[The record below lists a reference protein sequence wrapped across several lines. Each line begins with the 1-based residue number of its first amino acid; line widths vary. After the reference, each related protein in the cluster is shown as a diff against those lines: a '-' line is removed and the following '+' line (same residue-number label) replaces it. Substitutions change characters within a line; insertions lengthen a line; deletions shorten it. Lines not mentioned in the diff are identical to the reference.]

1 MICVPII
8 SETTERA
15 IEDMNRAIPFA
26 DLIEIRADYIKNPD
40 LKSILSAKKKPVIIT
55 IMPKHENGKFVG
67 PEEERIALLKQAIDL
82 GADYIDINL
91 GCPGLEGLLKN
102 RKGTKAIV
110 SYHSF
115 KDTPHDLPG
124 ICRALEAQGADI
136 IKIATFAN
144 RLSDNLKMLNLIKE
158 SETDIIGICMGEL
171 GEISRVLA
179 PLYGSYLTFASLE
192 KGQESAPGQIPAE
205 TLKNIYRLEDIKPD
219 FKIYGL
225 IGNPVS
231 KSKGYILF
239 NSLFRRYGLNSVYL
253 NFLVDDLKDF
263 TDNFPGMLAGFSIT
277 MPHKQAIMRCLDEID
292 PLAEKIGAVNT
303 VINRHGKLAGY
314 NTDMI
319 GVLIPIQEKKEIR
332 GSRVTLLGAG
342 GAARAIAV
350 GIVENGGILTILNR
364 TVAKAEKLA
373 AELNCG
379 SGPLSDF
386 KDIRTDIL
394 INMTSVGMQP
404 HVDETPVDTDLV
416 RAMVVFDGIYNPPRT
431 RLITEAEKNGCTV
444 IPGTEMF
451 INQAAEQ
458 FRLWT
463 NIRPDTNL
471 VRKIM
476 NCPAASCGVSPR

>member
-8 SETTERA
+8 SETTEKA
-15 IEDMNRAIPFA
+15 IKDMNRAAPFA
-26 DLIEIRADYIKNPD
+26 DLIEIRADYIRDPD
-40 LKSILSAKKKPVIIT
+40 LKKILSAKKRPVIIT
-55 IMPKHENGKFVG
+55 IMPKHENGKFEG
-67 PEEERIALLKQAIDL
+67 SEEERTALLQQAIDL
-82 GADYIDINL
+82 GADYVDINL
-91 GCPGLEGLLKN
+91 GCPGLASLLKN
-102 RKGTKAIV
+102 RKTTKAIV

-115 KDTPHDLPG
+115 KDTPHDLYS
-124 ICRALEAQGADI
+124 IYSSLQAAGADI
-136 IKIATFAN
+136 AKIATFAN
-144 RLSDNLKMLNLIKE
+144 RLSDNLKMFDLLRKCEDN
-158 SETDIIGICMGEL
+158 IIGICMGEL

-205 TLKNIYRLEDIKPD
+205 TLKSVYRSDAIKPN

-239 NSLFRRYGLNSVYL
+239 NSLFRQYGLNNIYL
-253 NFLVDDLKDF
+253 NFLVDDLDDF
-263 TDNFPGMLAGFSIT
+263 ADNFPGMLGGFSIT
-277 MPHKQAIMRCLDEID
+277 MPHKQSIISFLDEID

-303 VINRHGKLAGY
+303 VVNRDGKLIGY

-319 GVLIPIQEKKEIR
+319 GVLRPIEENRQIR
-332 GSRVTLLGAG
+332 DRRVTLLGAG

-373 AELNCG
+373 VELNCNY
-379 SGPLSDF
+379 GPLSDF
-386 KDIRTDIL
+386 EDIQTDIL

-404 HVDETPVDTDLV
+404 NTDETPVNTDLV
-416 RAMVVFDGIYNPPRT
+416 RNMVVFDGIYNPAKT
-431 RLITEAEKNGCTV
+431 KLLVEAEKNGCTV
-444 IPGTEMF
+444 FPGTEMF
-451 INQAAEQ
+451 IHQAAEQ

-463 NIRPDTNL
+463 DTRPDTNL
-471 VRKIM
+471 FREILKW
-476 NCPAASCGVSPR
+476 N